1 MTVTTANR
9 TTAGNAY
16 ATALT
21 ALVSAYVSLAAEE
34 RALLRGAIDPPGGRF
49 GAEVGD
55 VGHALRLFRHPV
67 YALSPEQPSLE
78 SLINAAAAAL

>member
-1 MTVTTANR
+1 MTVTTTDR

-21 ALVSAYVSLAAEE
+21 ALIAAYVTLAATE

-55 VGHALRLFRHPV
+55 VGVALRLFRHPV
-67 YALSPEQPSLE
+67 YALSPEQSSLE
-78 SLINAAAAAL
+78 SKITAAEAAL